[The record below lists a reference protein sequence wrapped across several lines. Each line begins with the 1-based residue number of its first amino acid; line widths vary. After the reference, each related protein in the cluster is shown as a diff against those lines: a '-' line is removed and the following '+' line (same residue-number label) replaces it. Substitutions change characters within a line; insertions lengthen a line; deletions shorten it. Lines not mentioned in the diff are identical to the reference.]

1 MLGPSKSPELTAV
14 KMLPVRA
21 RRRGCA
27 VRTLLLAG
35 LFAMA
40 APLQAAN
47 LIAAS
52 ANTSA
57 ESSEVNLTF
66 DDAVKWRWF
75 RLDAP
80 QRVVIDVTDAVLG
93 SDMLSRLQA
102 VGDASNGVIRNVRV
116 GQLDDGVRVV
126 LDLAD
131 VSRQV
136 SVAASDPKAIRVK
149 LEQVTTSG
157 APAEIASAAE
167 VTAAPKPAPTKPVTT
182 TVQRPVVVVIDAGHG
197 GKDSGAIGPT
207 GLQEKHVALSIAR
220 EVRDAFAGHPGYIV
234 KLTRDSDVFIPLR
247 DRISIARQADADLFV
262 SIHADAFDDRRAHGS
277 SVYVLSNRG
286 ASSEYARLLAR
297 RENAA
302 DLVGGIDYQD
312 KDETLAAVLL
322 DISMNAAIDA
332 SADIASRVLGGMST
346 LGPLHKK
353 SVQRA
358 GFVVLKSPDVPSI
371 LVETAFIS
379 NPTEERNLGSRTH
392 RKKIAQAL
400 VRGIKDYFTEY
411 RPSGVVQV
419 ARADSLQARE
429 HVVGSGDTLS
439 AIADQYGISLR
450 ELRASNALNSDVI
463 RVGQRLRI
471 PIRTASR

>member
-1 MLGPSKSPELTAV
+1 MLGPSKSPELTVAKV
-14 KMLPVRA
+14 LSA
-21 RRRGCA
+21 WTRRRGFA
-27 VRTLLLAG
+27 VRTLLVAG
-35 LFAMA
+35 LLALA
-40 APLQAAN
+40 IPAPAAN

-52 ANTSA
+52 ANASA
-57 ESSEVNLTF
+57 ATSEVKLTF

-80 QRVVIDVTDAVLG
+80 QRVVIDVTDAVLAG
-93 SDMLSRLQA
+93 DMLTRLQA
-102 VGDASNGVIRNVRV
+102 VGDASDGVIRNVRV

-126 LDLAD
+126 LDLAEA
-131 VSRQV
+131 SPQV
-136 SVAASDPKAIRVK
+136 SVAASDPKAIQVK
-149 LEQVTTSG
+149 LERVT
-157 APAEIASAAE
+157 ASAAPAAAE
-167 VTAAPKPAPTKPVTT
+167 VVAAPKPAPTKPVTT

-220 EVRDAFAGHPGYIV
+220 EVRDALAGHPGYIV